1 MTRFEIIKELSNYFD
16 IKELV
21 SKQVYEKYSNKSWS
35 FFSLELLET
44 LLVLRRDILQCP
56 MIINNWNNR
65 GEFQQRGLRS
75 NMDPLVKDKNKLYVS
90 AHCLGQGVDF
100 HTNKYTAKRIRQ
112 IIRENQDLLP
122 YNIRLE
128 DDKSAPTWVHIDVCN
143 ITENK
148 IIEFSA

>member
-1 MTRFEIIKELSNYFD
+1 MTRFEVIEQLKEYFD

-21 SKQVYEKYSNKSWS
+21 SKQVYEKYNNKSWS

-56 MIINNWNNR
+56 IIINNWTSK
-65 GEFQQRGLRS
+65 GSLQQRGLRC
-75 NMDPLVKDKNKLYVS
+75 NMDPMVKDKNQIYLS
-90 AHCLGQGVDF
+90 SHCLGQGIDF
-100 HTNKYTAKRIRQ
+100 HTNKYSAKQVRQ

-143 ITENK
+143 ITEDK